1 MRLRSF
7 SLALASP
14 LRTAREELTER
25 EGFLVA
31 VGDPNADGGASGDAR
46 TTGIGEATPLPGW
59 TEPLPACET
68 ALREAAAE
76 PVGPRA
82 ALDGLDAGATP
93 AARHGLAL
101 AIDDAAAR
109 DAGRSL
115 AAHLAKRVRRVD
127 RAGLTEPAD
136 SVPEPADTVPELAGS
151 IPVNAT
157 IGDGAP
163 ESTAAAAAR
172 AVEDGYRCLKVKAG
186 ARPLDADLDRLRAVR
201 RAVGSAIDL
210 RVDANGAWDRSTARR
225 ALERLKPLDP
235 AYVEQPLPA
244 ADLDGTAELRGE
256 SDVPIAL
263 DESLAEHSVA
273 DVVAADAAD
282 VLAIKPM
289 ALGGPDRALDAALR
303 ARESGVEPVVTTT
316 IDAVVARTAA
326 VHVAGAVPD
335 VLPCGLATG
344 GLLDADLA
352 VDPCPVVDGRIE
364 VPDDPGLAGGAFDGL
379 V

>member
-1 MRLRSF
+1 MRLRPF

-31 VGDPNADGGASGDAR
+31 VGGPKADGEAFGDAR

-59 TEPLPACET
+59 TESLPACEA

-76 PVGPRA
+76 PTRQGAVLA
-82 ALDGLDAGATP
+82 DLDARETP

-101 AIDDAAAR
+101 ALDDAAAR

-115 AAHLAKRVRRVD
+115 AAHLAERVRRVD
-127 RAGLTEPAD
+127 RSEL
-136 SVPEPADTVPELAGS
+136 PEPAGS
-151 IPVNAT
+151 VPVNAT
-157 IGDGAP
+157 VGDGAP
-163 ESTAAAAAR
+163 ESTAAAAER

-186 ARPLDADLDRLRAVR
+186 ARTLEEDLDRLRSVR
-201 RAVGSAIDL
+201 QAVGPAIAL
-210 RVDANGAWDRSTARR
+210 RVDANGAWNRSSARR
-225 ALERLKPLDP
+225 ALDRLEPLDP

-244 ADLDGTAELRGE
+244 ADLAGTADLRAA

-263 DESLAEHSVA
+263 DESLAERSVEA
-273 DVVAADAAD
+273 VLDSDAAD
-282 VLAIKPM
+282 VLVIKPM

-303 ARESGVEPVVTTT
+303 ARENGVDPVVTTT

-326 VHVAGAVPD
+326 VHVASAVPD
-335 VLPCGLATG
+335 VLPCGLATAE
-344 GLLDADLA
+344 LLSSDLA
-352 VDPCPVVDGRIE
+352 ADPCAIDGGRIE
-364 VPDDPGLAGGAFDGL
+364 VPDGPGLADGTFDGL
-379 V
+379 L